1 MARVLVVDDEEGI
14 RDFVADALED
24 DGHVT
29 VQAKDGAEAAERLR
43 AQAFDL
49 MITDLRMPGLDG
61 MVIGRD
67 LGRPGLRLGAETR
80 RAIQDADWPGNVRE
94 LANAL
99 ERAAIL
105 ADDPEL
111 RVRDLGTLAHTR
123 RAAGGSS
130 LDDVERDAMART
142 LAEVGGN
149 RRQAAERLGIG
160 LRTLYEKLKRYG
172 LS

>member
-1 MARVLVVDDEEGI
+1 VPLAETLLAR
-14 RDFVADALED
+14 
-24 DGHVT
+24 
-29 VQAKDGAEAAERLR
+29 
-43 AQAFDL
+43 
-49 MITDLRMPGLDG
+49 
-61 MVIGRD
+61 IGRD
-67 LGRPGLRLGAETR
+67 LGRPGLRLGVEVQ
-80 RAIQDADWPGNVRE
+80 RAIAEADWPGNVRE

-105 ADDPEL
+105 ADGPEL
-111 RVRDLGTLAHTR
+111 RVRDLGTLARPRPST
-123 RAAGGSS
+123 GGSLS
-130 LDDVERDAMART
+130 DVERETIART